1 MHHFTPETKQAG
13 LQWKHA
19 IPLTAKKSKVCQ
31 SAGKVHTS
39 ILSTAKCDHSVLF
52 NSQLEA
58 QQAMPN
64 PTFQQ
69 CLYLIHLTFKIKDP
83 HTKFQTN
90 SLQHLTMAFN
100 AGNYAYGSS
109 AKIIFTHTQT
119 STSHSLQLKQL
130 C

>member
-19 IPLTAKKSKVCQ
+19 IPLTAKNSKVCQ
-31 SAGKVHTS
+31 SAGKVYTS

-52 NSQLEA
+52 NSKPGV
-58 QQAMPN
+58 QQAMSN

-69 CLYLIHLTFKIKDP
+69 CLYVINLTFKIKDP
-83 HTKFQTN
+83 HTKFQNN
-90 SLQHLTMAFN
+90 SPQHPTTAFN

-109 AKIIFTHTQT
+109 AKSIFTHTQT
-119 STSHSLQLKQL
+119 STSHSL
-130 C
+130 